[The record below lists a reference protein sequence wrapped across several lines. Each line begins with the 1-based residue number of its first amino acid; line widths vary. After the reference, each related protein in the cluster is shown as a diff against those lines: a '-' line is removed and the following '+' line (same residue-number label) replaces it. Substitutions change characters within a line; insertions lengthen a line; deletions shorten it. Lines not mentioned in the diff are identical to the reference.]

1 MKPFVVT
8 IIIVFLGSLI
18 ISVLNSI
25 RSPVSH
31 AGRMDDWKDGRK
43 PSIHPTTY
51 PFRGEE
57 EFLHTFCQR
66 AAFVSIVNAQ
76 VEDSVEIGKANH
88 KIEKQLKPMMQLLIY
103 WLVILIIAYAIAQL
117 CTRGLNHL
125 AKQREKPG
133 FISRWLLPIF
143 RAIIYGCA
151 FYIVFSGII
160 REIIRRIE
168 PDGYI
173 IIGALAIVFG
183 VASKDLLS
191 SLLGGIVIFFD
202 RPFRIGNR
210 IKIGDYEGEVTS
222 IGLCSVKLMTV
233 DGQSVVVPNS
243 SFLHR
248 TVTRATADGTDS
260 PVEVE
265 FLLPSSV
272 PLEQMEKIAK
282 EAALTSKYVYL
293 SEPIVVTSTDDF
305 RGIFLTKLKVKAS
318 VFDFQYATQ
327 FAEDIKKR
335 VKAELRRRSNK

>member
-1 MKPFVVT
+1 MLSTSKLLIHHLEKMKPIVVT
-8 IIIVFLGSLI
+8 IIIVFLLI
-18 ISVLNSI
+18 I
-25 RSPVSH
+25 
-31 AGRMDDWKDGRK
+31 
-43 PSIHPTTY
+43 
-51 PFRGEE
+51 
-57 EFLHTFCQR
+57 
-66 AAFVSIVNAQ
+66 FVGIVNAQ
-76 VEDSVEIGKANH
+76 VLSQAPSGSAKSNGRLSDRNHVGTGRLTEIETNKENSDEVGESNQ
-88 KIEKQLKPMMQLLIY
+88 KIENQPKPMIQLVIY
-103 WLVILIIAYAIAQL
+103 WLVVLIIAYAIAQL

-222 IGLCSVKLMTV
+222 MELCSVKLMTS
-233 DGQSVVVPNS
+233 DGRSVVVPNS

-248 TVTRATADGTDS
+248 TVTRATADGKDS

-293 SEPIVVTSTDDF
+293 AEPIVVTSTDDF

-335 VKAELRRRSNK
+335 VKSELRYQDLS